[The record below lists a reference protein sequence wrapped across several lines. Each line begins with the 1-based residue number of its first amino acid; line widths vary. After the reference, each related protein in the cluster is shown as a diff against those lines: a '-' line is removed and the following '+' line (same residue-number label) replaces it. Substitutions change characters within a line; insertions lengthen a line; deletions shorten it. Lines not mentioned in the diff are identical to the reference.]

1 METTYENNN
10 NFNFNENP
18 ENEVRQMPKTN
29 GMKMKVPNAN
39 LILTFGIISI
49 FTFCCCSGIVGIVFA
64 IVALI
69 LSIKSKREFRANSD
83 LYDETSYGKVSAG
96 KTCAIIGLALGL
108 IMLIIAIVVVN
119 IFSPDELM
127 HIDGGWNQMG
137 Y

>member
-10 NFNFNENP
+10 NFNVNENP
-18 ENEVRQMPKTN
+18 ENEVRQTPKSN
-29 GMKMKVPNAN
+29 GMKMNVPNAN
-39 LILTFGIISI
+39 LVLTFGIISI
-49 FTFCCCSGIVGIVFA
+49 FTFCCCSGIVGIIFA

-69 LSIKSKREFRANSD
+69 VSIKSKREFRDNSD
-83 LYDETSYGKVSAG
+83 LYDETSYGKVKAG
-96 KTCAIIGLALGL
+96 KTCAIIGLVLGL

-127 HIDGGWNQMG
+127 HVDGGWDQMG